1 MKFRRL
7 PGLSEIFGLFVV
19 LSTLS
24 ACTTTGSPMETTV
37 SPQQA
42 ASAAAPSNPAMERAK
57 VHTEL
62 GSLYMHEGRY
72 AVALEEG
79 KIALAADASYAPAY
93 NLLAL
98 TNMALGDMRLAADYF
113 ERALRLASGDPE
125 ISNNYGWFLCQTGK
139 EKQSVDYFLRA
150 ARNPLYATP
159 TKAYTNLGICQSRI
173 NEFAEAEANLM
184 MAFRLAPT
192 NTLALYWL
200 SQTAYRQ
207 NHLAEAKQWMLEL
220 ERQIE
225 LTSEATWLALRI
237 ERKLGNREAEARY
250 SAQLRRR
257 FTGTPELQ
265 KLLRGDFE

>member
-1 MKFRRL
+1 MKFRR
-7 PGLSEIFGLFVV
+7 V
-19 LSTLS
+19 LALVGSLVFLGAIS
-24 ACTTTGSPMETTV
+24 ACTTTNGPGDISV

-42 ASAAAPSNPAMERAK
+42 ASAVAPSSPAMERAK

-98 TNMALGDMRLAADYF
+98 TNMALGDMRLAGDYF

-139 EKQSVDYFLRA
+139 EKQSIEYFLRA
-150 ARNPLYATP
+150 ARNQLYVTP

-173 NEFAEAEANLM
+173 NDYAGAESNLM
-184 MAFRLAPT
+184 VALRLAPN
-192 NTLALYWL
+192 NTLAIYWL
-200 SQTAYRQ
+200 SQIAYRQ
-207 NHLAEAKQWMLEL
+207 NHLPEAKQWILEL

-257 FTGTPELQ
+257 FSGTPELQ